1 MASLN
6 LPSTNVSR
14 VLDARSMRTGQT
26 TSDMLRYQGW
36 ESLVQ
41 QELNEARSR
50 HNDHLLGGE
59 ELVSLIEA
67 DAAAASAQRTA
78 EKAAI

>member
-1 MASLN
+1 MASLS
-6 LPSTNVSR
+6 LPSTSSR
-14 VLDARSMRTGQT
+14 ILDARATRIGQT

-36 ESLVQ
+36 ESQVQ
-41 QELNEARSR
+41 QELHEACSR

-59 ELVSLIEA
+59 DLVSLIES
-67 DAAAASAQRTA
+67 DAAAASAQRIA

>member
-1 MASLN
+1 MASLS

-59 ELVSLIEA
+59 DLVALIEA
-67 DAAAASAQRTA
+67 DATTASAQRIA

>member
-14 VLDARSMRTGQT
+14 VLDVRSMRTGQT

-36 ESLVQ
+36 EPLMQ

-59 ELVSLIEA
+59 ELVSLIESNA
-67 DAAAASAQRTA
+67 TAASAQRIA

>member
-1 MASLN
+1 MASLS
-6 LPSTNVSR
+6 LPSTSSR
-14 VLDARSMRTGQT
+14 IIDARAMRIGQT

-36 ESLVQ
+36 ESLMQ

-59 ELVSLIEA
+59 DLVALIES
-67 DAAAASAQRTA
+67 DAAAASAQRIA

>member
-1 MASLN
+1 MASLS
-6 LPSTNVSR
+6 LPSTSSR
-14 VLDARSMRTGQT
+14 ILDARAMRMGQS

-41 QELNEARSR
+41 QELNEARGR

-59 ELVSLIEA
+59 DLVSLIES
-67 DAAAASAQRTA
+67 DAAAASAQRVA

>member
-14 VLDARSMRTGQT
+14 VLDARAMRVGQPM
-26 TSDMLRYQGW
+26 SDMLRYQGW

-59 ELVSLIEA
+59 DLVSLIEA
-67 DAAAASAQRTA
+67 DATAASAQRIA